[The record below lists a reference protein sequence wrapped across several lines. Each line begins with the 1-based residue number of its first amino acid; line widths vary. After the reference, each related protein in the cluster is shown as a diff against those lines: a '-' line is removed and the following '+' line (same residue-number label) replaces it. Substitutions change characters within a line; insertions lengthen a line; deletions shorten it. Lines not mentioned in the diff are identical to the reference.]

1 MGASLL
7 LEAEVIG
14 ARTAHRVLVLHT
26 RDRPFD
32 SPSCVTLET
41 ASNVA
46 AAFPSS
52 CARRVVRKETDL
64 HRSNLWT
71 CRLYSSSTCWHTTVF
86 GMRWLLKF
94 TTISFS
100 RSLCFIVRVGRKKLY
115 HCKIAFSV
123 KHYPY
128 FFLKCI
134 FCKKTLII
142 FACHALTLSHNC
154 GIPSACQTCERSVTS
169 VLLKHRQKCVSLK
182 KDLTISVCRNMRLGK
197 I

>member
-52 CARRVVRKETDL
+52 CARRVVRKEIYL
-64 HRSNLWT
+64 LRFNLCICCSPT
-71 CRLYSSSTCWHTTVF
+71 TRLINLPTYYSLQVEVLFEVYWFIAIGYSQIFVF
-86 GMRWLLKF
+86 YSER
-94 TTISFS
+94 
-100 RSLCFIVRVGRKKLY
+100 
-115 HCKIAFSV
+115 
-123 KHYPY
+123 
-128 FFLKCI
+128 FFLNIQLSIILI
-134 FCKKTLII
+134 FLFLWFILYNKNLII
-142 FACHALTLSHNC
+142 FACHASTLSHFC
-154 GIPSACQTCERSVTS
+154 GIPSVNQTCVRYI
-169 VLLKHRQKCVSLK
+169 SLVK
-182 KDLTISVCRNMRLGK
+182 A
-197 I
+197 

>member
-52 CARRVVRKETDL
+52 CARRVVRKEIDL
-64 HRSNLWT
+64 LRSNLWT
-71 CRLYSSSTCWHTTVF
+71 CCAPTTQLINLLTYYS
-86 GMRWLLKF
+86 LLLF
-94 TTISFS
+94 EVYWFIAIVYS
-100 RSLCFIVRVGRKKLY
+100 RSLCFIVRVGKE
-115 HCKIAFSV
+115 KI
-123 KHYPY
+123 
-128 FFLKCI
+128 I
-134 FCKKTLII
+134 
-142 FACHALTLSHNC
+142 
-154 GIPSACQTCERSVTS
+154 
-169 VLLKHRQKCVSLK
+169 
-182 KDLTISVCRNMRLGK
+182 
-197 I
+197 